1 MPDKIPALIA
11 GLSTFVI
18 LILLAVLTVFIQM
31 VALNGASE
39 RQGFNAMSISLVC
52 QSVGLLLVVILAR
65 WLVNLLIAKF
75 NWNKVLAVVI
85 AVIAG
90 TTLGGVTAFL
100 SLIVSIPL
108 AGIR

>member
-31 VALNGASE
+31 VALNGANE
-39 RQGFNAMSISLVC
+39 RQGFNAMGISLVC
-52 QSVGLLLVVILAR
+52 QSVGLLLAVILAR

-75 NWNKVLAVVI
+75 NCFQRRELI
-85 AVIAG
+85 AFSQ
-90 TTLGGVTAFL
+90 TLDFHPDRG
-100 SLIVSIPL
+100 
-108 AGIR
+108 R